1 MWLELDRGADPG
13 RVQREL
19 SALGLWVTRCSGPQ
33 GIGFWVQKH
42 SAHLEPEA
50 LQIEGVRAV
59 FPQASPHPRVDA
71 LAGLTFRAG
80 PLSIGGEAPV
90 ALCAGP
96 CSVESRGQIEEA
108 AAAVAEAGGRA
119 LRGGAY
125 KPRTSPH
132 AFQGHGARAL
142 GWMRDAADR
151 HGLAMITEAVSEAE
165 VPRVAEF
172 ADVIQVGARSMQSY
186 GLLRAIGEA
195 GKPVLL
201 KRGLAAQLEEWLLA
215 AEHLL
220 VAGSGPIAFC
230 ERGVRSFDPSTRNL
244 LDVGVVA
251 LLASVYRLPVLAD
264 PSHAAGRR
272 DLVVA
277 LGRAGLAAGAHGLLV
292 EFHPDPASALSDGP
306 QALDRAGL
314 LALGQSC
321 GTTLEVA

>member
-1 MWLELDRGADPG
+1 MWIELDPTTDPT

-33 GIGFWVQKH
+33 GTGFWVQKH
-42 SAHLEPEA
+42 SAHLDPQA
-50 LQIEGVRAV
+50 LRVDGVRAV
-59 FPQASPHPRVDA
+59 YPEASPHPQIDA
-71 LAGLTFRAG
+71 LAGQPFRAG
-80 PLSIGGEAPV
+80 PLTLGGDAPP

-96 CSVESRGQIEEA
+96 CSVESRAQIEEA

-119 LRGGAY
+119 LRGGAF

-132 AFQGHGARAL
+132 AFQGHGPQAL
-142 GWMRDAADR
+142 EWLRDAADR
-151 HGLAMITEAVSEAE
+151 HGLAVITEAVSEGDVAQ
-165 VPRVAEF
+165 VAEL
-172 ADVIQVGARSMQSY
+172 ADVIQVGARNMQSF
-186 GLLRAIGEA
+186 GLLRAVGEA
-195 GKPVLL
+195 GRPVLL
-201 KRGLAAQLEEWLLA
+201 KRGLSATLEEWLLS
-215 AEHLL
+215 AEHLK
-220 VAGSGPIAFC
+220 VAGAGPIAFC
-230 ERGVRSFDPSTRNL
+230 ERGVRGFDPATRNL

-251 LLASVYRLPVLAD
+251 LLAGVYRLPVLAD

-292 EFHPDPASALSDGP
+292 EFHPDPAAALSDGP

-321 GTTLEVA
+321 GAPLEVA